1 MAGADLNV
9 SRRALLGAACLAP
22 VLSAAAPFGHDGL
35 APASTRSWEIGSAP
49 ADQKNARRAE
59 RWAAALA
66 AFRAAEGAMRA
77 GRSASDARFDRL
89 SDRYYAAT
97 RRLLR
102 APAPDIAALARKLE
116 LAIDEEVFTLSGGEA
131 CLAAMRR
138 DARRLARRQG

>member
-1 MAGADLNV
+1 MG
-9 SRRALLGAACLAP
+9 
-22 VLSAAAPFGHDGL
+22 AAAPFRH
-35 APASTRSWEIGSAP
+35 AKVEPASTSPSDANNAPP
-49 ADQKNARRAE
+49 ADEKDARRAE

-66 AFRAAEGAMRA
+66 AFRAAERAMRA
-77 GRSASDARFDRL
+77 GRSASEARFDRL

-97 RRLLR
+97 RGLLR

-116 LAIDEEVFTLSGGEA
+116 LAIDEEIFTLTGGET